1 MRFACGDCKQFSDP
15 LHPPGRGYNPL
26 MRNLDIDAV
35 LQRLAE
41 RRIEEAM
48 KEGKFDNL
56 PGYGKPLDPEPLP
69 ADENARMMWWALKL
83 MKQSGHTTDEV
94 AWRKQIQLLKDEL
107 SQVITEQRIRVLV
120 EKINL
125 LVRRL
130 NTLGTNAINV
140 PVAPVDLET
149 ELKRLRE
156 RNTSGAAPRVVEPP
170 PLPSVALLLHCR
182 NRLCETRH
190 PPSAR
195 FCRRCGAAL

>member
-1 MRFACGDCKQFSDP
+1 M
-15 LHPPGRGYNPL
+15 RGYNVT

-56 PGYGKPLDPEPLP
+56 PGFGKPLDPEPLP

-83 MKQSGHTTDEV
+83 LKQSGHTTDEL
-94 AWRKQIQLLKDEL
+94 AYRKQIELLKDEL
-107 SQVITEQRIRVLV
+107 AAVVTEQRVRVLV

-130 NTLGTNAINV
+130 NTLGTNAINI
-140 PVAPVDLET
+140 PVAPVELST
-149 ELKRLRE
+149 ELKRLAE
-156 RNTSGAAPRVVEPP
+156 RRTSGVIPRVVEPP
-170 PLPSVALLLHCR
+170 PLPPAPLLLCCT

-190 PPSAR
+190 PPTAR
-195 FCRRCGAAL
+195 YCRRCGAVLAVCK